1 MGCWQFWEQRM
12 LIVLQECFMFT
23 NEVYTVRLVW
33 LAVTF
38 SSSFWPYYRGS
49 DVSCGP
55 SSPTKEGKAGG

>member
-1 MGCWQFWEQRM
+1 M